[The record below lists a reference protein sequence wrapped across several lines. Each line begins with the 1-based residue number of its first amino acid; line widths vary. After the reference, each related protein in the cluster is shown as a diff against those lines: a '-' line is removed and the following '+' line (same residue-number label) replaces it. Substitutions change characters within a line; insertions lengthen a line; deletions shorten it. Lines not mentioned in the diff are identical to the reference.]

1 VHHSYDA
8 AGPLPFANDG
18 EIIRLFAQYPMGD
31 LVESTAAFNTG
42 LHPENPPL
50 NARGPLDPD
59 QGESLHDEP
68 RRAGHVQRDHDHG
81 DQDQRDH
88 DQSCAATREYH
99 EPADERAPREFRRSV
114 LAIDRFE
121 RREFRD
127 GLRREREHRRAVGLS
142 SPGRR
147 SRRSPPEWTRD
158 VDPGDQRG
166 AARDTDLRDAEHRRR
181 RADPRRRGR
190 LMPTDPSGHTT
201 NDVAAH
207 PPALNRRRAA
217 LQGVALS
224 LYVGLLPYVVVT
236 KWRASGHQSNVG
248 LLRTMLIMLS
258 LFWLGFLFQV
268 LRNVIR
274 LRQGRDVRAGASAW
288 IAGVLVALLSLVAA
302 TGASPL
308 LHRAP
313 TEVRIT
319 SPGPGHFTHHD
330 VRAPL
335 GELSGLS
342 LALAAKRRFDDLR
355 RGQDEG
361 DVDESIA
368 LLRGARPED
377 LARLATL
384 TSDRNEGSF
393 DLPLDL
399 TQTPPALSVAPT
411 VVVASR
417 SRLHFAR
424 EGGRL
429 VVPTGWHVDELV
441 HRLVALHDGPVRV
454 TRDESELVRALATRS
469 LQHSLV
475 VFLGAPEALDQDLVA
490 CCVTLANDVA
500 RHPDV
505 AHATLS
511 TSSEIVVELLRA
523 DPTILGLHEP
533 FVAALRRRC
542 VEMTAY
548 LALHRNEPVTGER
561 LRTRVLVHAD
571 VDASQRTLANTA
583 SAVRRSLGAD
593 ERGPRLHPVSSSGL
607 YLTHGLTS
615 DVERFGELVAR
626 ARRSDVAGGA
636 LIAQRALALVKG
648 EVLASAL
655 RGFEWFL
662 AEGHSAR
669 LARDAEWAALLVHHE
684 TLRQGNF
691 EVAFWALQ
699 QGLLVDPYSDALRE
713 ALVRVP
719 RLREFGRDR
728 TGRAQDEAVGAE
740 SAVAMSWSF
749 TGLSKQ
755 VFQ

>member
-1 VHHSYDA
+1 
-8 AGPLPFANDG
+8 
-18 EIIRLFAQYPMGD
+18 MGD
-31 LVESTAAFNTG
+31 LVESTAAANPG
-42 LHPENPPL
+42 LHPENPPH
-50 NARGPLDPD
+50 NARRTVDPHDGEPLD
-59 QGESLHDEP
+59 DEP
-68 RRAGHVQRDHDHG
+68 RPSGHDQRDL
-81 DQDQRDH
+81 DQRDH
-88 DQSCAATREYH
+88 DQGLAATPESH
-99 EPADERAPREFRRSV
+99 EPVDERAPREFRRSV

-121 RREFRD
+121 RRELRD
-127 GLRREREHRRAVGLS
+127 GRRREREHRRAVGLA
-142 SPGRR
+142 SPGRGT
-147 SRRSPPEWTRD
+147 RRSPPERTRD
-158 VDPGDQRG
+158 LDAGGQRG
-166 AARDTDLRDAEHRRR
+166 TASDADLRDTKFRRR
-181 RADPRRRGR
+181 HADPRRRGR
-190 LMPTDPSGHTT
+190 LVPTEPSGHAT

-207 PPALNRRRAA
+207 PPSLNRRSTA
-217 LQGVALS
+217 LQGAALS

-248 LLRTMLIMLS
+248 LLRTLLVMLC
-258 LFWLGFLFQV
+258 LFWFGFLFQV
-268 LRNVIR
+268 LRNVVR

-288 IAGVLVALLSLVAA
+288 IAGLLVALLSLVAA
-302 TGASPL
+302 TGTSPL
-308 LHRAP
+308 PHRAP
-313 TEVRIT
+313 AEVRIA
-319 SPGPGHFTHHD
+319 SPGPGHVAHHD
-330 VRAPL
+330 ARAPL

-355 RGQDEG
+355 HGQDEG

-368 LLRGARPED
+368 LLRGASPED

-384 TSDRNEGSF
+384 TSERNEGSF

-399 TQTPPALSVAPT
+399 TQTPPALSVTPT

-429 VVPTGWHVDELV
+429 VVPTGWRVDEMA
-441 HRLVALHDGPVRV
+441 HRLVALHDGPLRV

-469 LQHSLV
+469 LQRSLV
-475 VFLGAPEALDQDLVA
+475 VFLGAPEALDDDLVA
-490 CCVTLANDVA
+490 CCVTLANDERHPEVA
-500 RHPDV
+500 R
-505 AHATLS
+505 ASLS
-511 TSSEIVVELLRA
+511 SSSEIVVELLRA
-523 DPTILGLHEP
+523 EPTILGLHEP

-583 SAVRRSLGAD
+583 SAVRRSLGTD

-626 ARRSDVAGGA
+626 ARRSDVTGGA

-719 RLREFGRDR
+719 RLREFGGDR